1 MAPTYFALF
10 YAVGIILFAVFVRFW
25 LSKKRLQEEESKMK
39 KTKSS
44 FRVNEEMAKKISE
57 DAKEHRLRRER
68 DHG

>member
-25 LSKKRLQEEESKMK
+25 LSKKRFREEESKMK

>member
-25 LSKKRLQEEESKMK
+25 LSKKRFREEESKMK

-44 FRVNEEMAKKISE
+44 FRVNEEMAKKIAK
-57 DAKEHRLRRER
+57 DARDHRLER
-68 DHG
+68 KKYLE

>member
-57 DAKEHRLRRER
+57 DAKEHRLRRLREH
-68 DHG
+68 D

>member
-39 KTKSS
+39 KIKSS
-44 FRVNEEMAKKISE
+44 ISVNEEMAKKIAK
-57 DAKEHRLRRER
+57 DARDHRLER
-68 DHG
+68 KKYLE

>member
-44 FRVNEEMAKKISE
+44 FRVNEEMAKKITK
-57 DAKEHRLRRER
+57 DARDHRLER
-68 DHG
+68 KKNME